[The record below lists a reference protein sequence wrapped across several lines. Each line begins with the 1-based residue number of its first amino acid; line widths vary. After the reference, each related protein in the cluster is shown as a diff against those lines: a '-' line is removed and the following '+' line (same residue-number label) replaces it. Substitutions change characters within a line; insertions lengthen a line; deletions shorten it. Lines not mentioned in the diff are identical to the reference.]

1 MQTLFEIMFKRIIIM
16 LKAML
21 KIIPMKMM
29 KVMITVHHG
38 QSSSSGGGRRLPL
51 KERPNL
57 SELQTDGENFSR
69 WVMTVMMVM
78 TVMIVMTRLIV
89 MFLRT
94 I

>member
-1 MQTLFEIMFKRIIIM
+1 MII

-21 KIIPMKMM
+21 KIIPMM

-38 QSSSSGGGRRLPL
+38 QSSSGGGRRLPL
-51 KERPNL
+51 KERPSL

-69 WVMTVMMVM
+69 WVIMVMMIVMTVM

-94 I
+94 MQVLRVMTMVCL